1 LHFKNGVVGN
11 VGQGSMIC
19 EMGNRVTGEIK
30 ILVLELVLGSKVLIS
45 SETRAPR
52 ASYRTL
58 VLMTDGAVDLN
69 PKMTDGTIYCM
80 NSTQLNS
87 T

>member
-1 LHFKNGVVGN
+1 MLLFLFEYTEHHFVFKNGVVGN

-19 EMGNRVTGEIK
+19 EMGNRVTGEIG

-45 SETRAPR
+45 SETRAPK

-58 VLMTDGAVDLN
+58 VLLTDGA
-69 PKMTDGTIYCM
+69 KI
-80 NSTQLNS
+80 
-87 T
+87 